1 MPYSIKQYSFD
12 QAEKLGVTIKPSGDP
27 NKKIDVF
34 KGDKLLARIGDSK
47 YSDYPSYIQSHGKK
61 YANERRR
68 LYRLRHSKD
77 LSVKDSPGFFARKIL
92 W

>member
-12 QAEKLGVTIKPSGDP
+12 QAEKLGVTIKQSSDP
-27 NKKIDVF
+27 KKKIDVF
-34 KGDKLLARIGDSK
+34 KGDQLVARIGDPK
-47 YSDYPSYIQSHGKK
+47 YSDYPTYIQSHGKT

-77 LSVKDSPGFFARKIL
+77 LNVKDTPGYYANKIL